1 MCSSYILTNAVPLFL
16 LFSLVRLV
24 HCGAGEALLQML
36 VSSPAHHILLLSL
49 LLQLAPKGDN
59 VPSLL
64 HVWAVFVKLHCSVDY
79 SEQVL
84 SEGTV
89 VWSSTNHDRGKRR
102 VRTYDFP
109 ASIHSYC
116 CTVSNVTNAHARR
129 HLIMHFARSWKTA
142 V

>member
-24 HCGAGEALLQML
+24 HSGEAGAGEALLQML

-49 LLQLAPKGDN
+49 LLQLAPKGDSLH

-89 VWSSTNHDRGKRR
+89 VWRREGKE
-102 VRTYDFP
+102 
-109 ASIHSYC
+109 AQ
-116 CTVSNVTNAHARR
+116 
-129 HLIMHFARSWKTA
+129 HL
-142 V
+142 

>member
-24 HCGAGEALLQML
+24 HSGAGEALLQML

-89 VWSSTNHDRGKRR
+89 VWSLAGDAALLKQHLKDPHCTSCACRYSTISS
-102 VRTYDFP
+102 RTIGSHCSQNIYK
-109 ASIHSYC
+109 H
-116 CTVSNVTNAHARR
+116 R
-129 HLIMHFARSWKTA
+129 K
-142 V
+142 

>member
-24 HCGAGEALLQML
+24 HSGAGEALLQML

-89 VWSSTNHDRGKRR
+89 VWSLAGD
-102 VRTYDFP
+102 
-109 ASIHSYC
+109 C
-116 CTVSNVTNAHARR
+116 CTAQTTSQGPTLTSCACRYSESNGCQLFVN
-129 HLIMHFARSWKTA
+129 
-142 V
+142 